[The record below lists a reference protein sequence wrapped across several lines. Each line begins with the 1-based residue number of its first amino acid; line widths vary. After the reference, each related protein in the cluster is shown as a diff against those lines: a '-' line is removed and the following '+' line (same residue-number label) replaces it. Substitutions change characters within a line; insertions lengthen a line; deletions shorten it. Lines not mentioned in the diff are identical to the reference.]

1 MTYDP
6 TLRTTGDLLKDWAA
20 IMRVLQA
27 RDVIRTDNNPV
38 GDIAEAVVH
47 ARYGGERGGF
57 SQKGWDVTTPHGT
70 RLQVKGLKITSRG
83 NPSRNLSPISG
94 IDYDIVV
101 VVIFDED
108 LIVTEALWVPRDVI
122 EEMFPNPTPRGLR
135 MRVTHALS
143 CPSARR
149 EGRPVR
155 RVRQAALLALV
166 TAGGGA
172 RLRAPVAR
180 SE

>member
-6 TLRTTGDLLKDWAA
+6 TLRTTGDLLKEWAA
-20 IMRVLQA
+20 SMRVLQA

-47 ARYGGERGGF
+47 AHYGGERGGF
-57 SQKGWDVTTPHGT
+57 SQKGWDVTTPDGT

-94 IDYDIVV
+94 IDYDVVV

-122 EEMFPNPTPRGLR
+122 EEMFPNPNPRGLR
-135 MRVTHALS
+135 MRVTHALRAHPRVEKATCPTRTTS
-143 CPSARR
+143 CTPS
-149 EGRPVR
+149 
-155 RVRQAALLALV
+155 LV
-166 TAGGGA
+166 TARGA
-172 RLRAPVAR
+172 VRLRACVAR
-180 SE
+180 CR